1 MTTQAEELLGARVT
15 GADGKVVGTVEQV
28 FRDDVDGTPA
38 WARVRS
44 GKTGRF
50 VPLGSSQVTTDGLS
64 VPFDTQKIMGGPNI
78 DAGQHMSAA
87 QAEELSRY
95 YGLTVPAQQPG
106 TADDQMASGS
116 WPNRRPAIRRLQA
129 RWPEPTRPARTG
141 WSAQEERIQVGK
153 EMLETG
159 RIRLHKYV
167 DVEPVEQA
175 VHVYHE
181 EYDVERIPITADERI
196 SGNIAEGEQE
206 IILHEERAVLRK
218 EIVPVERVRL
228 RARRVEEDTHRPRR
242 AAPGADRDRARPGV
256 RQHQGSNTGKRPQ
269 LAAQRGNRASRH
281 EGPRAQP
288 GAVRCHAGRLL
299 LARQGQAVAD
309 RQQHE
314 HDPVVRGGVIV
325 EGPDARRRSR
335 P

>member
-38 WARVRS
+38 WARVRA

-50 VPLGSSQVTTDGLS
+50 VPLGSSQVTADGLS

-95 YGLTVPAQQPG
+95 YGLTVPTQSGPTQPAQMQPGQTQPGQTQPIPAQQPRG
-106 TADDQMASGS
+106 DMTNQD
-116 WPNRRPAIRRLQA
+116 WLVR
-129 RWPEPTRPARTG
+129 
-141 WSAQEERIQVGK
+141 QEERIQVAK
-153 EMLETG
+153 EMRETG

-175 VHVYHE
+175 IHVYHE
-181 EYDVERIPITADERI
+181 EYDVERVPVAADERI
-196 SGNIAEGEQE
+196 GGTIAEGEQE

-218 EIVPVERVRL
+218 EVVPVERVRL
-228 RARRVEEDTHRPRR
+228 RAKRVDEDTTVRDQLRR
-242 AAPGADRDRARPGV
+242 ERIEIEPDQAFAKAQNKDPG
-256 RQHQGSNTGKRPQ
+256 S
-269 LAAQRGNRASRH
+269 
-281 EGPRAQP
+281 
-288 GAVRCHAGRLL
+288 GR
-299 LARQGQAVAD
+299 
-309 RQQHE
+309 
-314 HDPVVRGGVIV
+314 
-325 EGPDARRRSR
+325 S
-335 P
+335 

>member
-50 VPLGSSQVTTDGLS
+50 VPLGSSQVTADGLS

-95 YGLTVPAQQPG
+95 YGLTVPIQQGRGETAQGQMAQGQMAQGQMAQGQMAQQSD
-106 TADDQMASGS
+106 TD
-116 WPNRRPAIRRLQA
+116 WLVR
-129 RWPEPTRPARTG
+129 
-141 WSAQEERIQVGK
+141 QEERFQVGK

-159 RIRLHKYV
+159 RVKLHKYV
-167 DVEPVEQA
+167 DVEPIEQA
-175 VHVYHE
+175 IHVYHE
-181 EYDVERIPITADERI
+181 EYDVERIPITADEQI
-196 SGNIAEGEQE
+196 TGSIQEGEQE
-206 IILHEERAVLRK
+206 IILHEERAVVRK

-228 RARRVEEDTHRPRR
+228 RAKRVEEDSTVRDDLRR
-242 AAPGADRDRARPGV
+242 ERIEIEPDQSFG
-256 RQHQGSNTGKRPQ
+256 TG
-269 LAAQRGNRASRH
+269 
-281 EGPRAQP
+281 
-288 GAVRCHAGRLL
+288 
-299 LARQGQAVAD
+299 
-309 RQQHE
+309 
-314 HDPVVRGGVIV
+314 
-325 EGPDARRRSR
+325 RS
-335 P
+335 

>member
-50 VPLGSSQVTTDGLS
+50 VPLGSSKVTSEGLS

-95 YGLTVPAQQPG
+95 YGLTVPTQPSPTQPVPMQQSRG
-106 TADDQMASGS
+106 EMTEQD
-116 WPNRRPAIRRLQA
+116 WLVR
-129 RWPEPTRPARTG
+129 
-141 WSAQEERIQVGK
+141 QEERIQIGK
-153 EMLETG
+153 EMIETG

-167 DVEPVEQA
+167 DVEPVDQLIQT
-175 VHVYHE
+175 YRE
-181 EYDVERIPITADERI
+181 EYDVERIPISADEQI
-196 SGNIAEGEQE
+196 SGNISEGEQE

-228 RARRVEEDTHRPRR
+228 RARRVQEDSTVHDELRR
-242 AAPGADRDRARPGV
+242 ERIEIEPDQAFASNRAM
-256 RQHQGSNTGKRPQ
+256 NTGSDTGT
-269 LAAQRGNRASRH
+269 AQS
-281 EGPRAQP
+281 
-288 GAVRCHAGRLL
+288 
-299 LARQGQAVAD
+299 
-309 RQQHE
+309 
-314 HDPVVRGGVIV
+314 
-325 EGPDARRRSR
+325 
-335 P
+335 

>member
-1 MTTQAEELLGARVT
+1 MTTQAEALLGARVT

-50 VPLGSSQVTTDGLS
+50 VPLGSSQVTSDGLS
-64 VPFDTQKIMGGPNI
+64 VPLDTQKIMGGPNI

-95 YGLTVPAQQPG
+95 YGLTVPIQQSRG
-106 TADDQMASGS
+106 ETTEDQTTEDQMAQGQM
-116 WPNRRPAIRRLQA
+116 AQGQMAQGQMAQGQMAQGQVAQGQA
-129 RWPEPTRPARTG
+129 PDADWLVR
-141 WSAQEERIQVGK
+141 QEERIQVGK
-153 EMLETG
+153 ETLETG
-159 RIRLHKYV
+159 RVRLHKYV

-175 VHVYHE
+175 VHTFHE

-196 SGNIAEGEQE
+196 SGNIQEGEQE

-228 RARRVEEDTHRPRR
+228 RTKRVDEDTTVRDELRR
-242 AAPGADRDRARPGV
+242 ERIEIEPDQSFAGGD
-256 RQHQGSNTGKRPQ
+256 TGK
-269 LAAQRGNRASRH
+269 
-281 EGPRAQP
+281 
-288 GAVRCHAGRLL
+288 
-299 LARQGQAVAD
+299 AR
-309 RQQHE
+309 
-314 HDPVVRGGVIV
+314 
-325 EGPDARRRSR
+325 S
-335 P
+335 

>member
-50 VPLGSSQVTTDGLS
+50 VPLGSSQVTTDGLT

-78 DAGQHMSAA
+78 DAGQHMSAG

-95 YGLTVPAQQPG
+95 YGLTVPAQQPRG
-106 TADDQMASGS
+106 
-116 WPNRRPAIRRLQA
+116 RLTDEEWLV
-129 RWPEPTRPARTG
+129 R
-141 WSAQEERIQVGK
+141 QEERIQVGK

-175 VHVYHE
+175 VHIYHE

-228 RARRVEEDTHRPRR
+228 RTKRVEEDTTVRDELRR
-242 AAPGADRDRARPGV
+242 ERIEIEPDQAFANTHPG
-256 RQHQGSNTGKRPQ
+256 N
-269 LAAQRGNRASRH
+269 
-281 EGPRAQP
+281 
-288 GAVRCHAGRLL
+288 AGM
-299 LARQGQAVAD
+299 G
-309 RQQHE
+309 
-314 HDPVVRGGVIV
+314 
-325 EGPDARRRSR
+325 RS
-335 P
+335 